1 MVSEADLKPWL
12 RAPTRRYILTNASVV
27 DVATGT
33 LRRNS
38 AVQLKDGYIDA
49 VLDST
54 ESTIAAAQNQSYEV
68 VDCSGKFIC
77 PGLIDS
83 HVHVMAVP
91 GFGDL
96 SKAFGNPN
104 DVSLLRQPYVCA
116 QMLHRGFTSVRDCG
130 GALLALKEAI
140 NDGVFPGPRLFISGH
155 ALSQAGGH
163 GDFRGSHDH
172 TACCGGSTTGLGRI
186 CNGVPE
192 CMTAVR
198 EEIRTGA
205 DFIKI
210 MGSGGVSSPTDKID
224 HLQFTEAEIQAM
236 VECAANAGT
245 YVTAHAYTPKAIR
258 HCVENGVRGIE
269 HGNFIDAPTAKLL
282 AEKGVY
288 LTPTLITYAEMASPK
303 WQGYLPPESKS
314 KNEEVLTAGL
324 AALKTAHEAG
334 VTICY
339 GTDLLGPLG
348 AAQSFEFSLRS
359 KALPALAV
367 LQSAT
372 LNPARMVGREDSL
385 GQIKA
390 GFEADIVITSVNPL
404 ENVAIFDNPEA
415 NVMGVIKEG
424 RVYKSRWD
432 GLKEDTAVPVKVMP
446 EVKPAL

>member
-1 MVSEADLKPWL
+1 MVTEADLKPWL
-12 RAPTRRYILTNASVV
+12 KAPTRRYILTNATIV
-27 DVATGT
+27 DVTDGSLHPNA
-33 LRRNS
+33 
-38 AVQLKDGYIDA
+38 AVRLKDGLIDA
-49 VLDST
+49 ILPSDPST
-54 ESTIAAAQNQSYEV
+54 VSAAVADGFAE
-68 VDCSGKFIC
+68 VDCAGKFLC

-91 GFGDL
+91 GFDSL
-96 SKAFGNPN
+96 AAAFSNPN

-116 QMLHRGFTSVRDCG
+116 QMLHRGFTSIRDCG

-140 NDGVFPGPRLFISGH
+140 NDGVFPGPRLFIAGH

-163 GDFRGSHDH
+163 GDVRRGPHDH
-172 TACCGGSTTGLGRI
+172 SECCGGSTTGLGRL

-224 HLQFTEAEIQAM
+224 HLQFTGAEIRAM

-245 YVTAHAYTPKAIR
+245 YVTAHAYTTKAIR
-258 HCVENGVRGIE
+258 HCIDNGVRGIE
-269 HGNFIDAPTAKLL
+269 HGNFVDVPTAKLM
-282 AEKGVY
+282 AQKGVY
-288 LTPTLITYAEMASPK
+288 LTPTLITYAQMASEK
-303 WQGYLPPESKS
+303 WKGYLPPESRV

-324 AALKTAHEAG
+324 VALKTAYEAG
-334 VTICY
+334 VTICF

-348 AAQSFEFSLRS
+348 AAQSFEFSLRG
-359 KALPALAV
+359 KAIPALAV

-372 LNPARMVGREDSL
+372 INPARMFGREASL
-385 GQIKA
+385 GQVRA
-390 GFEADIVITSVNPL
+390 GFEADIIIANANPL
-404 ENVAIFDNPEA
+404 EDVGIFDDPEA
-415 NVMGVIKEG
+415 SVAAVIKEG

-432 GLKEDTAVPVKVMP
+432 GIKEDSAVPIRI
-446 EVKPAL
+446 KPAL

>member
-12 RAPTRRYILTNASVV
+12 RAPPRKYILTNATVV
-27 DVATGT
+27 DVTGGS
-33 LRRNS
+33 LRPNA
-38 AVQLKDGYIDA
+38 AVQLKDGLIAA

-54 ESTIAAAQNQSYEV
+54 DAAITTARNDGFEV
-68 VDCSGKFIC
+68 VDCAGKFLC

-116 QMLHRGFTSVRDCG
+116 QMLHRGFTSIRDCG
-130 GALLALKEAI
+130 GALLALKEAVD
-140 NDGVFPGPRLFISGH
+140 DGVFPGPRLFIAGH

-163 GDFRGSHDH
+163 ADFRGPHDH
-172 TACCGGSTTGLGRI
+172 SECCGGSTTGLGRL

-224 HLQFTEAEIQAM
+224 HLQFTGAEIRAM

-245 YVTAHAYTPKAIR
+245 YVTAHAYTTRAIR
-258 HCVENGVRGIE
+258 HCVDNGVRGIE
-269 HGNFIDAPTAKLL
+269 HGNFIDRPTAELL
-282 AEKGVY
+282 AEKGVF
-288 LTPTLITYAEMASPK
+288 LTPTLITYAEMASEK
-303 WQGYLPPESKS
+303 WKGYLPPESRS

-324 AALKTAHEAG
+324 VALKTAYDAG
-334 VTICY
+334 VTICF

-359 KALPALAV
+359 RALPPLAV

-372 LNPARMVGREDSL
+372 INPARMFGREDSL
-385 GQIKA
+385 GQVKE
-390 GFEADIVITSVNPL
+390 GFEADVLITDVNPL
-404 ENVAIFDNPEA
+404 ENVAIFDDPERHVSA
-415 NVMGVIKEG
+415 VIKEG
-424 RVYKSRWD
+424 RVYKSRWS
-432 GLKEDTAVPVKVMP
+432 GIAEDAAVPIKVR
-446 EVKPAL
+446 PAL

>member
-1 MVSEADLKPWL
+1 MVTEADLKPWL
-12 RAPTRRYILTNASVV
+12 RAPVRRYILTNATIV
-27 DVATGT
+27 DVTDGS
-33 LRRNS
+33 LRPH
-38 AVQLKDGYIDA
+38 AAIQLKDGYIDA
-49 VLDST
+49 IL
-54 ESTIAAAQNQSYEV
+54 ESTDAVVADAQQQGFEV
-68 VDCSGKFIC
+68 IDCSGKFIC

-83 HVHVMAVP
+83 HVHIVAVP

-130 GALLALKEAI
+130 GALQALKEAI
-140 NDGVFPGPRLFISGH
+140 NDGVFPGPRLFIAGH

-163 GDFRGSHDH
+163 GDFRGPHDH
-172 TACCGGSTTGLGRI
+172 TACCGGSTNGLGRV

-224 HLQFTEAEIQAM
+224 HLQFSGAEIRAM
-236 VECAANAGT
+236 VECAENAGT
-245 YVTAHAYTPKAIR
+245 YVTAHAYTTKAIR
-258 HCVENGVRGIE
+258 HCIDNGVRGIE
-269 HGNFIDAPTAKLL
+269 HGNFVDAPTAKLM

-303 WQGYLPPESKS
+303 WRGYLPPESMS
-314 KNEEVLTAGL
+314 KNEEVLHAGL
-324 AALKTAHEAG
+324 VALKTAYDAG
-334 VTICY
+334 VTICF

-348 AAQSFEFSLRS
+348 AAQSFEFTLRA
-359 KALPALAV
+359 KALSPLAV

-372 LNPARMVGREDSL
+372 INPARMVGREDSL
-385 GQIKA
+385 GQIKV
-390 GFEADIVITSVNPL
+390 GFEADLVITDANPA
-404 ENVAIFDNPEA
+404 ENVSIFDDPETH
-415 NVMGVIKEG
+415 VCGVIKEG
-424 RVYKSRWD
+424 RIYKSRWS
-432 GLKEDTAVPVKVMP
+432 GLVEDATVPVRI
-446 EVKPAL
+446 KPAL

>member
-12 RAPTRRYILTNASVV
+12 RAPARKYILTNASVV
-27 DVATGT
+27 DVAEGT
-33 LRRNS
+33 LRES
-38 AVQLKDGYIDA
+38 AAVLLKDGLIDDI
-49 VLDST
+49 VDST
-54 ESTIAAAQNQSYEV
+54 DSAIASARQKGFEE
-68 VDCSGKFIC
+68 VDCAGKFLC

-83 HVHVMAVP
+83 HVHIMAVP

-96 SKAFGNPN
+96 SRAFGNPN
-104 DVSLLRQPYVCA
+104 DVSLLRQPYVCS

-130 GALLALKEAI
+130 GALLALKEAV
-140 NDGVFPGPRLFISGH
+140 NDGVFPGPRLFIAGH

-163 GDFRGSHDH
+163 GDFRGPHDH
-172 TACCGGSTTGLGRI
+172 SECCGGSTTGLGRL

-224 HLQFTEAEIQAM
+224 HLQFTGSEIRAM

-269 HGNFIDAPTAKLL
+269 HGNFIDEPTAKLL

-303 WQGYLPPESKS
+303 WKGYLPPESKS

-324 AALKTAHEAG
+324 AALKTAHDAG

-348 AAQSFEFSLRS
+348 TAQSFEFSLRS
-359 KALPALAV
+359 KALPPLAV
-367 LQSAT
+367 LRSAT
-372 LNPARMVGREDSL
+372 LNPAKMIGRGDSL
-385 GQIKA
+385 GQVKK
-390 GFEADIVITSVNPL
+390 GFEADIVIADANPL
-404 ENVAIFDNPEA
+404 ADVSIFDNPEA
-415 NVMGVIKEG
+415 HVLGVIKEG
-424 RVYKSRWD
+424 RVYKSRWS
-432 GLKEDTAVPVKVMP
+432 GLAEDAGITIRI
-446 EVKPAL
+446 KPAL

>member
-1 MVSEADLKPWL
+1 MVTEADLKPWL
-12 RAPTRRYILTNASVV
+12 RAPPQKYILINATVV
-27 DVATGT
+27 DVTNGS
-33 LRRNS
+33 LRTSS
-38 AVQLKDGYIDA
+38 AVKLKDGYIDA
-49 VLDST
+49 IIDS
-54 ESTIAAAQNQSYEV
+54 ENSAIAAAQQQGFEAI
-68 VDCSGKFIC
+68 DCSGKFIC

-83 HVHVMAVP
+83 HVHIMAVP

-163 GDFRGSHDH
+163 ADFRGPHDH
-172 TACCGGSTTGLGRI
+172 TACCGGSTTGLGRV

-224 HLQFTEAEIQAM
+224 HLQFTAAEIQAM
-236 VECAANAGT
+236 VECASNAGT

-269 HGNFIDAPTAKLL
+269 HGNFIDPPTAKLL
-282 AEKGVY
+282 ADKGVY

-303 WQGYLPPESKS
+303 WKGYLPPESKS

-324 AALKTAHEAG
+324 NALKTAHDAG

-372 LNPARMVGREDSL
+372 INPARMVGKQDSL

-390 GFEADIVITSVNPL
+390 GFEADIVITNINPL
-404 ENVAIFDNPEA
+404 ENVAIFDDPESH
-415 NVMGVIKEG
+415 VCGVIKEG
-424 RVYKSRWD
+424 RVYKSRWSGLAED
-432 GLKEDTAVPVKVMP
+432 GTVGIKI
-446 EVKPAL
+446 KPAL